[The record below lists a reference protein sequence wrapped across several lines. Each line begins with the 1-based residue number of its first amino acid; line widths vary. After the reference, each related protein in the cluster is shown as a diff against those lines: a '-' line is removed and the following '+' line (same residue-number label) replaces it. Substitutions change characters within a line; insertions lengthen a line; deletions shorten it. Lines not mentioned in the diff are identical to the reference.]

1 MADIRESHPSCAS
14 RWYAGVALIVVAWW
28 FCRPLFID
36 LGESDLQSDE
46 AIYSYAVDRM
56 LETGD
61 WLTPRSIRFDEP
73 FLEKPPL
80 KLWMM
85 AGAIR
90 AGLLPHDEFGFRF
103 CDALFGAIAF
113 VYVFWLGRWLAG
125 SICGIV
131 AVLVLFTLPSLLF
144 DHGLRSNNMDAALV
158 LAYCGGAFHFAN
170 WVENS
175 GRKRNALHATAATLY
190 FVLGFMTKYV
200 AVLFLPLVCA
210 LSICWHSD
218 ARVRTR
224 SYWRDWT
231 VPTLLAVG
239 LIMPWFVYQ
248 LGHAG
253 GGLWE
258 TMWRDQVVARF
269 AGVTDPRRLLPWH
282 YYFSW
287 AAEETISAGSQ
298 WIAPLGF
305 LVLGAK
311 AWQGRPWLARMLL
324 LWLVVPFG
332 LLSLG
337 AGKFLHYTYPFL
349 PPLALGAGA
358 AAAMLVGT
366 IERLID
372 RAAATGKRFRILS
385 LGSITRISWAQR
397 LVVGVGLLAVALAIW
412 TAIDGR
418 VRLEIGGLELRNSS
432 FFRPLVI
439 AAILFAV
446 SGHAWIMRH
455 ALAIGTVAV
464 ILPVSAYALTINRI
478 SAIDHPLRAVRDCA
492 LMMRS
497 SRPETRVYLHYYQL
511 LNHSPYYYLS
521 RVGPWDEQ
529 GTGLSTDA
537 LNRRLYAPGQQ
548 TFTIVSRSDYERF
561 VGGRVEK
568 ALPIPPGLALQV
580 DLVLLTPG
588 PFEQCGRVAVAAGG
602 EGVGALA
609 PPARAGGGVG
619 PYRR

>member
-1 MADIRESHPSCAS
+1 
-14 RWYAGVALIVVAWW
+14 
-28 FCRPLFID
+28 
-36 LGESDLQSDE
+36 
-46 AIYSYAVDRM
+46 
-56 LETGD
+56 
-61 WLTPRSIRFDEP
+61 
-73 FLEKPPL
+73 
-80 KLWMM
+80 
-85 AGAIR
+85 
-90 AGLLPHDEFGFRF
+90 
-103 CDALFGAIAF
+103 
-113 VYVFWLGRWLAG
+113 
-125 SICGIV
+125 
-131 AVLVLFTLPSLLF
+131 
-144 DHGLRSNNMDAALV
+144 
-158 LAYCGGAFHFAN
+158 
-170 WVENS
+170 
-175 GRKRNALHATAATLY
+175 
-190 FVLGFMTKYV
+190 
-200 AVLFLPLVCA
+200 
-210 LSICWHSD
+210 
-218 ARVRTR
+218 
-224 SYWRDWT
+224 
-231 VPTLLAVG
+231 
-239 LIMPWFVYQ
+239 
-248 LGHAG
+248 
-253 GGLWE
+253 
-258 TMWRDQVVARF
+258 
-269 AGVTDPRRLLPWH
+269 
-282 YYFSW
+282 
-287 AAEETISAGSQ
+287 
-298 WIAPLGF
+298 
-305 LVLGAK
+305 
-311 AWQGRPWLARMLL
+311 
-324 LWLVVPFG
+324 
-332 LLSLG
+332 
-337 AGKFLHYTYPFL
+337 
-349 PPLALGAGA
+349 
-358 AAAMLVGT
+358 AMLVGT